1 MKAKT
6 ILSAAAL
13 ALALPM
19 TGEAQTVTKITTTEG
34 NAWVQTKVKMQKKAN
49 ADVQLSVSLAGRTLS
64 DALAPHSMNT
74 YLYIGRVV
82 WRFPGMHEQNLA
94 GKHGQEFVSMHEQEE
109 DPRSRRCLLSLGCK
123 SAVLLGL
130 LTD

>member
-1 MKAKT
+1 MMKAKT

-74 YLYIGRVV
+74 YLYR
-82 WRFPGMHEQNLA
+82 
-94 GKHGQEFVSMHEQEE
+94 
-109 DPRSRRCLLSLGCK
+109 
-123 SAVLLGL
+123 
-130 LTD
+130 